1 MRVEEGATMGRWGRI
16 HAGRAVS
23 ARTLLIACCAAA
35 LALVALPTG
44 AAADHRVPP
53 PSCPPEITLAG
64 IERAPGGVIFTG
76 RVTAVTP
83 EIGRV
88 RLDVIDWY
96 HRGPVPR
103 LARGVH
109 PATLGVMLGPRL
121 TLAGEAIPPAMPQVG
136 SWFLVAGTWQGPP
149 RDASVTCGVL
159 ANVNYPAGAAWLDE
173 AAARHAAFPPTRT
186 TAAVAPLPLDAPWFL
201 LGLVVVVLLL
211 AAAAVETIADA
222 RDPLPAV

>member
-1 MRVEEGATMGRWGRI
+1 MGARLLVRTA
-16 HAGRAVS
+16 AGSLVRAAVLAAS
-23 ARTLLIACCAAA
+23 TAA

-76 RVTAVTP
+76 TVTAVTP

-103 LARGVH
+103 LARGIH
-109 PATLGVMLGPRL
+109 PATVDVILGPRL
-121 TLAGEAIPPAMPQVG
+121 SLAGEAVPAAMPQVG
-136 SWFLVAGTWQGPP
+136 SWFFVAGTWQGPP
-149 RDASVTCGVL
+149 RFVSVVCGVF
-159 ANVNYPAGAAWLDE
+159 ANANYPATARWLDE
-173 AAARHAAFPPTRT
+173 AEVRHMPFAPSSEVPAPALP
-186 TAAVAPLPLDAPWFL
+186 VAAPWFL
-201 LGLVVVVLLL
+201 LAAVVAVLLL
-211 AAAAVETIADA
+211 AAAVVETIADA
-222 RDPLPAV
+222 RDPLPAS